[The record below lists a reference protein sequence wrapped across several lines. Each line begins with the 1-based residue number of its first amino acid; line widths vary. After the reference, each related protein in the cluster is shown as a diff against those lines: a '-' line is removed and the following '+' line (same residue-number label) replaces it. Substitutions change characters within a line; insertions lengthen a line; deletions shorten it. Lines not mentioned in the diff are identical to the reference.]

1 MSEKSKHKIDA
12 SVVIC
17 AILCVVLLALCIVGV
32 IFGVRDGVPVVAY
45 ADDELYGEIVYHPN
59 LLPEYNYGFGINLTL
74 DSSYPKQ
81 ANLVHGD
88 TVYFSLQRAQY
99 GYATID
105 GVITEG
111 HTQFL
116 VHKSSGTTAASQRP
130 QLYIIFPV
138 TVELE
143 TLYTYYCDVYNGSG
157 TVVFG
162 FCNYDFDTNTVTAS
176 TGTSVAIVSS
186 APVVTRTSSSTQYSY
201 FYIALTSSSTAGSE
215 SYLTTNYMK
224 LEEGVFYSGREP
236 LSSGEI
242 YNQGYNVGYS
252 DGLNAYDTSRY
263 NLLDTFNKDGFITAN
278 GAFYTQ
284 FSYDGRDYDTGVSAS
299 WTTVNSSSYSMARL
313 VPAQAGKYVGIKYV
327 NNLLF
332 GDIVLQFAMSTNPN
346 FPAVFHFVDTVTGD
360 TLIVSS
366 GDTVNFKYIGDVG
379 YAYNANGDIIDTAY
393 MAEIRVSFVNPVD
406 LYILPSQPIASSGS
420 GGNIEYWLDYPLSG
434 TNTYIYAS
442 GDSSLAYDY
451 DSGYKAGY
459 KKASENQDALIRNA
473 EDAGY
478 HRGRSERYAGCI

>member
-1 MSEKSKHKIDA
+1 MSEKSKHKIDV

-17 AILCVVLLALCIVGV
+17 AILCVVLLALCVVGV

-59 LLPEYNYGFGINLTL
+59 LLPEYNYGFGINFTL

-116 VHKSSGTTAASQRP
+116 VHKSSGTTSASQRP

-138 TVELE
+138 TVELN

-162 FCNYDFDTNTVTAS
+162 FCDYDFDTNTVTAS

-201 FYIALTSSSTAGSE
+201 FYIALTSSSTTGSE

-236 LSSGEI
+236 LSSGEM
-242 YNQGYNVGYS
+242 YNQGYNAGS
-252 DGLNAYDTSRY
+252 
-263 NLLDTFNKDGFITAN
+263 
-278 GAFYTQ
+278 
-284 FSYDGRDYDTGVSAS
+284 VSQEYIDS
-299 WTTVNSSSYSMARL
+299 L
-313 VPAQAGKYVGIKYV
+313 V
-327 NNLLF
+327 
-332 GDIVLQFAMSTNPN
+332 
-346 FPAVFHFVDTVTGD
+346 
-360 TLIVSS
+360 
-366 GDTVNFKYIGDVG
+366 
-379 YAYNANGDIIDTAY
+379 
-393 MAEIRVSFVNPVD
+393 
-406 LYILPSQPIASSGS
+406 ASSGVKFNLQAQYGYATDS
-420 GGNIEYWLDYPLSG
+420 KQILDYNPDGSQFVMLTVQSSRIGDYTRANSNVASPYSYLDLDLPYAIFYNTRSIAGWYFVRHSISTSG
-434 TNTYIYAS
+434 SANNRLVANVPFSLTLNS
-442 GDSSLAYDY
+442 GKLVAYNSSTDSYVP
-451 DSGYKAGY
+451 SGRCWSYFLWLY
-459 KKASENQDALIRNA
+459 CCFLR
-473 EDAGY
+473 
-478 HRGRSERYAGCI
+478 